1 MTAFTNMDKD
11 FYGKMARM
19 LVKGDPELKKGYD
32 EAIKIVLGA
41 MKKAMPLATNE
52 MLAEFSSSIAMV
64 VAQVMR
70 SPMQSASEVLQS
82 VFNEYAMVTA
92 QLIGAYD
99 VESSDVPNVSA
110 EDVLK
115 AMAPE
120 TQRTESGAAPKRE
133 VEDYSYGYGQ
143 YL

>member
-1 MTAFTNMDKD
+1 MTAFTNMDKE
-11 FYGKMARM
+11 FYGKMAGV
-19 LVKGDPELKKGYD
+19 LVKGDPQIKKGYD

-64 VAQVMR
+64 IAQVMR
-70 SPMQSASEVLQS
+70 SPMQSASEVLQT
-82 VFNEYAMVTA
+82 VFDEYTMVTA

-99 VESSDVPNVSA
+99 VESSEVPNVSA

-115 AMAPE
+115 SMTSEA
-120 TQRTESGAAPKRE
+120 QRAEAKTLVEKDDYNFGSGM
-133 VEDYSYGYGQ
+133 

>member
-11 FYGKMARM
+11 FYGKMAGM

-110 EDVLK
+110 EEALK
-115 AMAPE
+115 AVASEVQRAEAKTAPE
-120 TQRTESGAAPKRE
+120 KD
-133 VEDYSYGYGQ
+133 DYSFGGGM